1 MSATEV
7 IALFT
12 ALIAAAIAGALAV
25 TLIQLRTTLRDAR
38 TSLEATR
45 ADAVAAI
52 EELRGTT
59 RRAGYEIERVDA
71 LVSTA
76 EGIGARADRAG
87 RVVQATVQSPV
98 VKTMALGTGARR
110 AVRRLRGRR

>member
-1 MSATEV
+1 MSSAEV

-12 ALIAAAIAGALAV
+12 VVISAAIAGALAV
-25 TLIQLRTTLRDAR
+25 TLVQLRATLRDAR
-38 TSLEATR
+38 ASLEATR

-52 EELRGTT
+52 EELRATT

-76 EGIGARADRAG
+76 EGIGARADRAS

-110 AVRRLRGRR
+110 AVRRLRGGR